1 MERTGWPKVMEVDG
15 ISLLQV
21 AHILLGGVLSFMEV
35 LLIPLLE
42 ATSEEVVAGPP
53 SMTSSTVYK

>member
-21 AHILLGGVLSFMEV
+21 AHVRKFYTGPKQANLRQNTQSQTCVLE
-35 LLIPLLE
+35 L
-42 ATSEEVVAGPP
+42 
-53 SMTSSTVYK
+53 

>member
-21 AHILLGGVLSFMEV
+21 AHIFIIILWLTMSNVMIT
-35 LLIPLLE
+35 LI
-42 ATSEEVVAGPP
+42 V
-53 SMTSSTVYK
+53 KW

>member
-21 AHILLGGVLSFMEV
+21 AHMFI
-35 LLIPLLE
+35 
-42 ATSEEVVAGPP
+42 VAIQRTDTQYDNDNFWLRVPTGA
-53 SMTSSTVYK
+53 KRIF

>member
-21 AHILLGGVLSFMEV
+21 AHIYISYCALPLGFEIICTITASTGTVPFRKL
-35 LLIPLLE
+35 
-42 ATSEEVVAGPP
+42 AT
-53 SMTSSTVYK
+53 

>member
-21 AHILLGGVLSFMEV
+21 AQVL
-35 LLIPLLE
+35 
-42 ATSEEVVAGPP
+42 VARVKG
-53 SMTSSTVYK
+53 